1 MAAEM
6 ITSIAGDGPAPLA
19 AEGGAAVTGPGRPA
33 AARPRL
39 RDHAPGA
46 RTEES
51 GRSQRTLT
59 LAGSIDVT
67 TDETVRDRAAQCLRD
82 QPDVL
87 IVDLHELNFCDSTG
101 VRALRW
107 MLRRAALVGATV
119 RIIPPGEHL
128 RRVLTL
134 LGADDLLAAIDSAGP
149 ARPRRPLISCCD
161 GTCAPQTPCC
171 VRRRNWQARLASGGY
186 LESTPL
192 TMSSTAVACLF

>member
-6 ITSIAGDGPAPLA
+6 ITPVAGDGPVPLA
-19 AEGGAAVTGPGRPA
+19 AGGGAAVTGPGRPA

-67 TDETVRDRAAQCLRD
+67 TDETVRDRAARCLRD

-87 IVDLHELNFCDSTG
+87 IVDLRALNFCDSTG

-119 RIIPPGEHL
+119 HAC
-128 RRVLTL
+128 RR
-134 LGADDLLAAIDSAGP
+134 GP
-149 ARPRRPLISCCD
+149 AVGCTGGRDRMIASV
-161 GTCAPQTPCC
+161 GVIVSCAPSL
-171 VRRRNWQARLASGGY
+171 R
-186 LESTPL
+186 
-192 TMSSTAVACLF
+192 